1 MLKFCHD
8 YMYSSIRILATVP
21 AKSLGRSEKLNICL
35 PEVDTPLKLSFFE
48 KGLYIA
54 IWDGISPLL
63 DKNFS
68 FGSHLSQSKSITL
81 SKPVK

>member
-1 MLKFCHD
+1 
-8 YMYSSIRILATVP
+8 VP

-35 PEVDTPLKLSFFE
+35 PEVDTLKQSFTE
-48 KGLYIA
+48 KGLFIA

-68 FGSHLSQSKSITL
+68 FGSHLSKSKSIAL